1 MIIFV
6 KTRIQSM
13 HMNRIR
19 YYVHVLIE
27 RDDEGAQVIPEY
39 YCSCKNASSAY
50 QRLVTRSVMRIRQTC
65 KGSYVQTECCN
76 LKQSTALIQRIT
88 QLQIFGLHCCF
99 LS

>member
-1 MIIFV
+1 MVLRQQIANYGIVVHDVIFV

-39 YCSCKNASSAY
+39 YCSYKNGY
-50 QRLVTRSVMRIRQTC
+50 RTIGCVMTVI
-65 KGSYVQTECCN
+65 
-76 LKQSTALIQRIT
+76 
-88 QLQIFGLHCCF
+88 
-99 LS
+99 

>member
-39 YCSCKNASSAY
+39 YCSCKNGCHTI
-50 QRLVTRSVMRIRQTC
+50 VCVMTVIWHL
-65 KGSYVQTECCN
+65 GY
-76 LKQSTALIQRIT
+76 A
-88 QLQIFGLHCCF
+88 
-99 LS
+99 